1 MTCMEIGT
9 CCIVIYSDLKHRD
22 IFAFLKDFFLWDKCC
37 SYFQVSHALDSK
49 IRLGFGERRRWRGRV
64 EGPS

>member
-22 IFAFLKDFFLWDKCC
+22 IFAFLKDLWDKCC
-37 SYFQVSHALDSK
+37 SCFQVSHALDSK
-49 IRLGFGERRRWRGRV
+49 IRLRFGERRRWRGSV
-64 EGPS
+64 EAPS